1 MKKVTSIILSTFM
14 ACGLVLSLGACKEEE
29 GKKYDVTMKIC
40 CKTKYEDGRTRKDPD
55 EWIFTPEISE
65 MRVEREYDGLEHTY
79 YLDSYSLPDHPRFS
93 GEWYSPT
100 GEGPNVF
107 GKTMVYTDVDG
118 KAVAGIR
125 NVKEKGEYSI
135 CYRAESTSD
144 LWNFRAVYLVIT
156 VI

>member
-1 MKKVTSIILSTFM
+1 MKKVMSIILSTFM
-14 ACGLVLSLGACKEEE
+14 VCGLVLSLGACKEEE

-107 GKTMVYTDVDG
+107 DVSLGKVNQRYDEEDP
-118 KAVAGIR
+118 KY
-125 NVKEKGEYSI
+125 VKERGEYY
-135 CYRAESTSD
+135 CYVRAESTSD
-144 LWNFRAVYLVIT
+144 IWNARTVRLYVT